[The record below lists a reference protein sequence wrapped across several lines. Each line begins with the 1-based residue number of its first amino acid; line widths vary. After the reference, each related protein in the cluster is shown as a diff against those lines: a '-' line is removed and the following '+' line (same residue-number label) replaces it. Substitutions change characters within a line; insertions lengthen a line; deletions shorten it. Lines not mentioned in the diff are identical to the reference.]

1 MSGSRMTFGPVFY
14 VSYVVSHEKR
24 MCATIFA
31 RWIHLEQVAPLAWGG
46 NSKMVDNAFLEAGS
60 PPESVANVFGGWVMS
75 RRVARNRF

>member
-1 MSGSRMTFGPVFY
+1 MTFGPVFY
-14 VSYVVSHEKR
+14 VSYDVSHEKR
-24 MCATIFA
+24 MDAATFV

-60 PPESVANVFGGWVMS
+60 PSETVVNVFGGWVMS

>member
-24 MCATIFA
+24 MGAATFV

-46 NSKMVDNAFLEAGS
+46 NSKMVEIVFWKVRS
-60 PPESVANVFGGWVMS
+60 PSESVGNVFGGWVMS